1 MSFSSTGISYLM
13 ISISLSILTFR
24 LFQYWR
30 DKRDLTSRLFAF
42 FGIFLC
48 SFLLVR
54 ALSGIFFLDNYDVL
68 IFSVYIVVFLQTI
81 ATSIMGYLIS
91 YLLLPKISPWIISSL
106 AFLFGLFVTYLSTK
120 IGYVIDIREWG
131 SISWN
136 FRNSTLGLVFGILR
150 SLLLAIAFVPMA
162 VVMIQQGRKGEDKL
176 MRRRSLGLGIIL
188 LGGMLI
194 GFLDFIIVGF
204 LNFNIIYRDITTC
217 IMAVVILVVVILTQ
231 KPSKQYKERIE

>member
-30 DKRDLTSRLFAF
+30 DKRDLTSKLFAF

-68 IFSVYIVVFLQTI
+68 IFSVYVVAFLQAIT
-81 ATSIMGYLIS
+81 ASIMGYLIS
-91 YLLLPKISPWIISSL
+91 YLLFPRISPWIISSL
-106 AFLFGLFVTYLSTK
+106 AFLFGLFITYLSTR
-120 IGYVIDIREWG
+120 IGYAVDVREWG
-131 SISWN
+131 SINWT
-136 FRNSTLGLVFGILR
+136 FQNSALGLVFGILR
-150 SLLLAIAFVPMA
+150 SLLLAIAFIPMA
-162 VVMIQQGRKGEDKL
+162 VVMIQKARQGEDKL

-217 IMAVVILVVVILTQ
+217 ITAVVILIVVILTQ
-231 KPSKQYKERIE
+231 KPSRQYKEKIE

>member
-1 MSFSSTGISYLM
+1 
-13 ISISLSILTFR
+13 